1 MESPVCPSLKLSS
14 LYLAVGMAL
23 ANPVYA
29 DDSTSDSHTEKVV
42 VWGTK
47 VSSNSESMFA
57 DDMSLKQAD
66 HMSDLLREIP
76 GVDVGGTH
84 SVNQRITIRG
94 LSESDLDIRLDG
106 ASQHASMF
114 HHIGNLTLNP
124 DILKSADIQV
134 GNNSV
139 TQNGLGGS
147 VYFETKDARDLLRYD
162 ETFGAR
168 VYGGYA
174 SNDNQQGSL
183 TLYGLLSE
191 NVDVMVYGNYVT
203 RDDFEDGDGNQTFGS
218 EGDVYNILA
227 KLGYE
232 FNDIHRFEISYDLYR
247 DSGDYSPRPDMS
259 GAANNGLSSE
269 LLIPTDYDRDTVTL
283 SYELRG
289 DNHQGNVTLYNTETE
304 ITRDESV
311 MAPRWPANRL
321 SKNTAKNQ
329 NFGLNAKFQSDL
341 VLGQFD
347 NRVTYGFDYMD
358 KTSSSYYGSSKF
370 MEESAISTAVFVEDQ
385 FHVSD
390 SFFITAGLRFDDY
403 ERKAETGTD
412 DFDEVTWAL
421 AAEWAATNDW
431 TLFASARSLFKGPEL
446 METFVAYQDVA
457 FLEDGLN
464 PETGLNTQGGVRFAK
479 RLDKHFFGANV
490 TLFKTQ
496 IDDYIAEQYQSASQT
511 YLIYNLGDVE
521 IEGFE
526 ASASYGYD
534 KFNSKLSY
542 SQSDTE
548 DKTNGGP
555 VAGGNGR
562 SIDMGDSIALTLDYQ
577 SEELETVFGW
587 NSMFILEEDNV
598 FDGQTVK
605 DSYDV
610 HNLYAQW
617 VPSDIDGLS
626 VTFGIDNVFDELYT
640 SHASRSGTARG
651 FTLDDYEPG
660 RNFKLS
666 AAYQF

>member
-1 MESPVCPSLKLSS
+1 MESPVSSSIKLSS
-14 LYLAVGMAL
+14 LCLAVGVAL
-23 ANPVYA
+23 AHPA
-29 DDSTSDSHTEKVV
+29 LAQDQDSHFEEVV

-47 VSSNSESMFA
+47 VSSNTESMFA

-66 HMSDLLREIP
+66 HMSDLLRDIP

-94 LSESDLDIRLDG
+94 LGETDLDIRLDG
-106 ASQHASMF
+106 ASQHANMF

-139 TQNGLGGS
+139 TQSGLGGS

-162 ETFGAR
+162 ENFGAR

-191 NVDVMVYGNYVT
+191 NVDAMVYGHYVT
-203 RDDFEDGDGNQTFGS
+203 RDDFKDGDGNKTFGA
-218 EGDVYNILA
+218 EGDVYNILG

-232 FNDIHRFEISYDLYR
+232 FGDIHRLEISYDMYR
-247 DSGDYSPRPDMS
+247 DSGDYNPRPDMS
-259 GAANNGLSSE
+259 GNANNGLSSE

-289 DNHQGNVTLYNTETE
+289 EQHQGDVTLYNTETE
-304 ITRDESV
+304 IVRDESV

-329 NFGLNAKFQSDL
+329 NFGLSAKFQSL
-341 VLGQFD
+341 LTLGSFD
-347 NRVTYGFDYMD
+347 HRATYGLDYMD
-358 KTSSSYYGSSKF
+358 KTSESYYGSSKF
-370 MEESAISTAVFVEDQ
+370 MEESAVSTAVFVEDQ
-385 FHVSD
+385 FFISD
-390 SFFITAGLRFDDY
+390 VLSITAGLRFDDY
-403 ERKAETGTD
+403 QRKAETANND
-412 DFDEVTWAL
+412 YDKVTWAL
-421 AAEWAATNDW
+421 AAEWAVTQDW
-431 TLFASARSLFKGPEL
+431 TLFASSRSLFKGPEL
-446 METFVAYQDVA
+446 METFIAYQDVA
-457 FLEDGLN
+457 YLQDGLK
-464 PETGLNTQGGVRFAK
+464 PETGLNTQGGVRFNKAV
-479 RLDKHFFGANV
+479 DEHTFGANLTV
-490 TLFKTQ
+490 FQTD
-496 IDDYIAEQYQSASQT
+496 IDDYIAEAYQGATQT
-511 YLIYNLGDVE
+511 YLIYNEGDVE
-521 IEGFE
+521 IKGFE
-526 ASASYGYD
+526 ASAFYGYES
-534 KFNSKLSY
+534 FGSKLSY
-542 SQSDTE
+542 SKSDTKNK
-548 DKTNGGP
+548 DTGGP

-577 SEELETVFGW
+577 SDSLETIFGW
-587 NSMFILEEDNV
+587 NSMFVLEEDNV
-598 FDGQTVK
+598 FDGQPKK

-617 VPSDIDGLS
+617 VPSNVDGLS

-651 FTLDDYEPG
+651 ITLDDYEPG
-660 RNFKLS
+660 RNYKLS